1 MTLPR
6 WKLRQFGIDLTFGA
20 ENSVDPQPI
29 SISALRPLT
38 PCGQSAPRVAPLSM
52 MTETRLEGLHCTM
65 VIEGLA
71 PGVVLVTITGTDV
84 GELGQAP
91 FEALAPLLDG
101 VGLVELFID
110 ASGARGPS
118 VDVSSEWARWLGRH
132 RDRLRHASML
142 TASRF
147 VQLTADFV
155 REFAELGDKMRIY
168 SDPAV
173 FQGALSNAVGNARGA
188 S

>member
-65 VIEGLA
+65 VIDGLA
-71 PGVVLVTITGTDV
+71 PGVVLVTITGTDADGIQV
-84 GELGQAP
+84 GPQHRES
-91 FEALAPLLDG
+91 PLMG
-101 VGLVELFID
+101 
-110 ASGARGPS
+110 RRN
-118 VDVSSEWARWLGRH
+118 SE
-132 RDRLRHASML
+132 DRSIF
-142 TASRF
+142 T
-147 VQLTADFV
+147 
-155 REFAELGDKMRIY
+155 
-168 SDPAV
+168 
-173 FQGALSNAVGNARGA
+173 ALSD
-188 S
+188 